1 MVEYRHS
8 LKGKKQQY
16 YNKAVIN
23 QSIKLNLLRETL
35 NSIIV
40 PINMWCTTKAEC
52 QAGTKVY

>member
-40 PINMWCTTKAEC
+40 PINMWCTTKAE
-52 QAGTKVY
+52 